1 MICDSFDVM
10 DRVDKINCPTLVI
23 NGSEDD
29 ITPVKYAEYLVDKI
43 VNAQIKIITGAGH
56 AVLIE
61 KPLELNQAIAEFIN
75 NLKND

>member
-1 MICDSFDVM
+1 MMGFCQRLQMGRKAD
-10 DRVDKINCPTLVI
+10 
-23 NGSEDD
+23 
-29 ITPVKYAEYLVDKI
+29 VDKI

-75 NLKND
+75 NLKNN